1 MGCSASAKTVSSTNS
16 HIPTEISSLT
26 HPHRSRDFILNGEK
40 SQQRAQ
46 AQDLVQN
53 FLLIWLDGNLDESNE
68 DFRSS
73 ITKLRRTVDT
83 IEPFRDADKCL
94 QYISSFKN
102 EKAFLIISGALTENV
117 VPRAHDISQIYAIYI
132 FCRKRSKYEQWAT
145 KEFPKVRGIFTE
157 IDPICISVRQA
168 ARECDDDAVVITGE
182 IEPSF
187 MYTTLFKEIVLEID
201 FDEKKT
207 VQDLADYARTQ
218 EAYANNKEQQKII
231 DEFVENYR
239 GNIDNNPTRWY
250 TAECFTYK
258 MLNKALGKLDV
269 GTLLKT
275 GFFMRDL
282 HQNIQQLH
290 DQQLNDTNEPFPTT
304 LYRGQTM
311 TQQDFETKIQQD
323 KLMSYNNF
331 LSTSQEKHVAVDFI
345 RRKLQSDNTKIGV
358 LFVLTIDSSIKSA
371 PFAGIAEF

>member
-1 MGCSASAKTVSSTNS
+1 
-16 HIPTEISSLT
+16 
-26 HPHRSRDFILNGEK
+26 
-40 SQQRAQ
+40 
-46 AQDLVQN
+46 
-53 FLLIWLDGNLDESNE
+53 
-68 DFRSS
+68 
-73 ITKLRRTVDT
+73 
-83 IEPFRDADKCL
+83 
-94 QYISSFKN
+94 
-102 EKAFLIISGALTENV
+102 
-117 VPRAHDISQIYAIYI
+117 
-132 FCRKRSKYEQWAT
+132 
-145 KEFPKVRGIFTE
+145 
-157 IDPICISVRQA
+157 
-168 ARECDDDAVVITGE
+168 
-182 IEPSF
+182 

-207 VQDLADYARTQ
+207 VQDLADYTRTQ
-218 EAYANNKEQQKII
+218 KAYVDNKEQQKII
-231 DEFVENYR
+231 DEFVESYR
-239 GNIDNNPTRWY
+239 GNIDNNPIRWY

-290 DQQLNDTNEPFPTT
+290 DQQLNDTNVPFPTT

-331 LSTSQEKHVAVDFI
+331 LSTSEEKHVAVDFI

-371 PFAGIAEF
+371 PFAGIAEFSKFPHEKEVLFSTHTVF

>member
-1 MGCSASAKTVSSTNS
+1 M
-16 HIPTEISSLT
+16 
-26 HPHRSRDFILNGEK
+26 
-40 SQQRAQ
+40 
-46 AQDLVQN
+46 
-53 FLLIWLDGNLDESNE
+53 
-68 DFRSS
+68 
-73 ITKLRRTVDT
+73 
-83 IEPFRDADKCL
+83 
-94 QYISSFKN
+94 
-102 EKAFLIISGALTENV
+102 
-117 VPRAHDISQIYAIYI
+117 SQIYAIYI

-145 KEFPKVRGIFTE
+145 KEFPKVRGVFTE

-218 EAYANNKEQQKII
+218 EAYANNKGEQKII
-231 DEFVENYR
+231 HEFVESYR
-239 GNIDNNPTRWY
+239 GNIDNNPIQWY

-269 GTLLKT
+269 STLLKT

-290 DQQLNDTNEPFPTT
+290 DQQLKDKNKPFPST
-304 LYRGQTM
+304 LYRGQAM

-331 LSTSQEKHVAVDFI
+331 LSTSEEKHVAVDFI
-345 RRKLQSDNTKIGV
+345 GRKLRSDNTKIGV
-358 LFVLTIDSSIKSA
+358 LFIMTIDPAIKSA
-371 PFAGIAEF
+371 PFARVAQ